1 MGIVARRLLQVFI
14 QEMMTWTKLVE
25 VNGVQNVW
33 IVDVF

>member
-25 VNGVQNVW
+25 VNRVQNVW